1 MRILDKYIIREYL
14 KNFLIIILAF
24 SVLFIVVDIF
34 DRLPRLLAKG
44 ATTKQL
50 VLYFLTRIPYLFV
63 LTSPVSVLLSG
74 LFLMSSLSKYNE
86 SIAIRAAG
94 ISIFRMVL
102 PLLIFGF
109 LFSFVMIFFGEYVLP
124 KAEDY
129 NKYIYR
135 NQIKKQ
141 PVQDIKMRSDIRYR
155 GKDNYFYYIRFF
167 DGYRNILKIIDITH
181 YDPNTGK
188 IQKKITADEG
198 VWRKDKWV
206 LKNCYIRKFD
216 SDSIISST
224 KFDSTSLKEINITP
238 LDLIKSAKKPI
249 QMNYFELREYIQRLK
264 KVGQNYNKNLVELY
278 LKISFPFANFIILLF
293 SVPLA
298 SSSVRSKWRGMIFLV
313 GLMICFLFLSSLRI
327 SQSLGYNNVIPPL
340 LAAWLPNIVFT
351 TIGAIFVIKSEV

>member
-14 KNFLIIILAF
+14 KNFIIIILAF

-44 ATTKQL
+44 ANTQQL

-74 LFLMSSLSKYNE
+74 LFLMSSLSKFNE
-86 SIAIRAAG
+86 SIAMRAAG

-109 LFSFVMIFFGEYVLP
+109 LFSFVMIFFGEYILP

-135 NQIKKQ
+135 NQIRKQ
-141 PVQDIKMRSDIRYR
+141 PIQDVKMRSDIRYR
-155 GKDNYFYYIRFF
+155 GKNNYYYYIRFF
-167 DGYRNILKIIDITH
+167 DGYRNILKVIDITVFNAH
-181 YDPNTGK
+181 SGK
-188 IQKKITADEG
+188 IKKKITADEG
-198 VWRKDKWV
+198 VWMKGKWL
-206 LKNCYIRKFD
+206 LKNCYIRDFK
-216 SDSIISST
+216 SKTLISST
-224 KFDSTSLKEINITP
+224 KYDTISLKEINITP

-249 QMNYFELREYIQRLK
+249 QMNYFELRAYINRMK
-264 KVGQNYNKNLVELY
+264 KIGQNVNKELVELY
-278 LKISFPFANFIILLF
+278 LKFSFPFANFIILLF

-313 GLMICFLFLSSLRI
+313 GLMICFFFLSSLRI
-327 SQSLGYNNVIPPL
+327 SQSLGYNHIIPPL

-351 TIGAIFVIKSEV
+351 IIGTIFVIKSEV